1 MRAQHL
7 RRFRRTRQQRGVNPA
22 ATLQPDSCC
31 GQLSLR
37 NLQRGHNHALLGLNR
52 RTIQAICTRR
62 PHEVHHLCEGI
73 NVRICDI
80 PIRSGVRMPGIEALQ
95 GRRRIGDH
103 LRGVHPARRLAR
115 TGCAQQRKWLS
126 GHRSRHS
133 RSTGQRFEE
142 SRITGPGAIPARS
155 SRIGREDH
163 VLAVIGTAAR
173 CARGLPRW
181 PYWLPP
187 PRRACVLPASRSPT
201 FPSIQT
207 DSSRSPFCRRSLP
220 PYLSAATCLHGWR
233 PSPIKTGV
241 ERRATRRM
249 RRLTSSITGALPTS
263 SGRRSL
269 QSRRAHS
276 SRARVCLPA
285 AGSFLELR
293 QLGRR
298 RYCQR
303 LVGPGLIGPGRRQR
317 LHPTCRG
324 ARIAVLADARRI
336 EQLLPVGAARA
347 LLGIRTV
354 GGQQVHFGKGGAE
367 FLEKF
372 TQFQIR
378 EPGIDDNRIGGET
391 FSRGPCLGAGSRLM
405 HLPAKAGQ
413 GLVQLL

>member
-201 FPSIQT
+201 FPINPNRFIPLSVL
-207 DSSRSPFCRRSLP
+207 PAFLAALLVRR
-220 PYLSAATCLHGWR
+220 YLSAWMA
-233 PSPIKTGV
+233 
-241 ERRATRRM
+241 
-249 RRLTSSITGALPTS
+249 SITDQNR
-263 SGRRSL
+263 GRA
-269 QSRRAHS
+269 QSDEANAPAH
-276 SRARVCLPA
+276 
-285 AGSFLELR
+285 LEHH
-293 QLGRR
+293 G
-298 RYCQR
+298 
-303 LVGPGLIGPGRRQR
+303 
-317 LHPTCRG
+317 
-324 ARIAVLADARRI
+324 RIAHQFRQAFASEPARPFFPRPR
-336 EQLLPVGAARA
+336 LS
-347 LLGIRTV
+347 
-354 GGQQVHFGKGGAE
+354 
-367 FLEKF
+367 
-372 TQFQIR
+372 
-378 EPGIDDNRIGGET
+378 PGCR
-391 FSRGPCLGAGSRLM
+391 FFP
-405 HLPAKAGQ
+405 
-413 GLVQLL
+413 